1 MDFKTVYSGLSSK
14 VEEALLAYFDDS
26 IDIVEPLKSAM
37 RYSVLIG
44 GKRLRPVLTLS
55 ANKLLDG
62 DSDEVM
68 PIACAME
75 MIHTYSLI
83 HDDLP
88 AMDDDDLRRGKPTNH
103 KVFGEGMAVLAGD
116 GLYSYAFEIMLRN
129 SKKYPQNING
139 HLNSI
144 SQMANGAGVNG
155 MVGGQ
160 CMDLSCEDNED
171 AGKEELAFIHK
182 NKTGALITS
191 ALLAGLYVCNPTKEQ
206 IHAVSQ
212 YGHDVGLAFQ
222 IVDDILDIVGDQE
235 KLGKPIGSDEKSK
248 KLTYPSLYGMEA
260 SRRKV
265 EELYHSACE
274 HISIFG
280 NKSDF
285 LKELAAVMSKRDS

>member
-1 MDFKTVYSGLSSK
+1 MDFKTLYSGLASK
-14 VEEALLAYFDDS
+14 VEESLLTYFDDS

-44 GKRLRPVLTLS
+44 GKRLRPVLVLS

-62 DSDEVM
+62 DSDEAM
-68 PIACAME
+68 PIACAIE

-116 GLYSYAFEIMLRN
+116 GLYSYAFEIMLKN
-129 SKKYPQNING
+129 AKKYPQNLGG

-144 SQMANGAGVNG
+144 TQLASGAGVNG

-171 AGKEELAFIHK
+171 AGKDELAFIHK

-206 IHAVSQ
+206 IDAVSQ
-212 YGHDVGLAFQ
+212 YGYDVGLAFQ

-260 SRRKV
+260 SRQKV
-265 EELYHSACE
+265 EELYYSACD
-274 HISIFG
+274 HIAIFG
-280 NKSDF
+280 DKADF